1 EAVHVPAALVDD
13 GVERDGGLAGL
24 PIADDEL
31 ALAAADGD
39 HRVDRLD
46 AGLERLLHRLADDD
60 TGGLQLD
67 AAGGGR
73 LDGPLAVDGL
83 AEGAHDAP
91 EEGLAHRGLGD
102 TARAPGAVALLALL
116 RLSPYGGPDGAF
128 LECGRGTSE

>member
-1 EAVHVPAALVDD
+1 GDVEAGHGPAALVDEA
-13 GVERDGGLAGL
+13 GERDGGPAGL

-31 ALAAADGD
+31 ALAAADGN

-46 AGLERLLHRLADDD
+46 AGLERLFHRLADDD

-83 AEGAHDAP
+83 GAGAHNGP
-91 EEGLAHRGLGD
+91 EEWLARRDPCGHAG
-102 TARAPGAVALLALL
+102 RAAL
-116 RLSPYGGPDGAF
+116 
-128 LECGRGTSE
+128 